1 MSANEVHVGFHGQTD
16 GLSGGVR
23 RGAWALAPECPGCNC
38 CMCRMNSPLSS
49 PFLLFF
55 FLCQTSPSLPLSL
68 PSPQESSQADSL
80 QTNKKSTKIKKTNH
94 RVPVILGEIRIDV
107 LCYRS
112 LAIKTSVSGHSSLF
126 WVKGWSVLAP
136 NVAVVILCSH
146 FNFTPR
152 PKSVLRLAAGFQKV
166 ISGKISY

>member
-1 MSANEVHVGFHGQTD
+1 MSANEEHVGFLGQTD
-16 GLSGGVR
+16 GLSGGRR
-23 RGAWALAPECPGCNC
+23 RGAWASAPECAGCNC

-55 FLCQTSPSLPLSL
+55 FLCQTSPSLP
-68 PSPQESSQADSL
+68 SPLESSQAGSL
-80 QTNKKSTKIKKTNH
+80 QTNKKTSH
-94 RVPVILGEIRIDV
+94 RVPVILGEIKIDV

-112 LAIKTSVSGHSSLF
+112 LAIKTSVSGHSYLF
-126 WVKGWSVLAP
+126 WVKGWSVLAT

-152 PKSVLRLAAGFQKV
+152 PKSVLRLATGFQKV
-166 ISGKISY
+166 RSGKMSY